1 MITTKE
7 VSKFAA
13 THTHTPK
20 LFHSLTTQFSENLI
34 EYNIII
40 MLIMSY
46 RMLVQTGQVLA
57 LNLNNKFK
65 MFYSLTD
72 FVMKYSFSG

>member
-1 MITTKE
+1 MITTTE
-7 VSKFAA
+7 VSKLAA
-13 THTHTPK
+13 THTPK
-20 LFHSLTTQFSENLI
+20 LLHSWTTQFSENLI

-40 MLIMSY
+40 MLILSY

-65 MFYSLTD
+65 M
-72 FVMKYSFSG
+72 